1 MLKTSKLP
9 WRERR
14 RHGRL
19 MHSRSIRWGHTGG
32 DHVPSAPREQ
42 LDSSVR
48 SDERG
53 RHRYIQGCMRI
64 MPGQFTY
71 PGVTMLKG
79 TGVKAF
85 DPEGVLAPGV
95 LNSRDE
101 AENMGCVSM
110 AC

>member
-1 MLKTSKLP
+1 M
-9 WRERR
+9 
-14 RHGRL
+14 
-19 MHSRSIRWGHTGG
+19 
-32 DHVPSAPREQ
+32 
-42 LDSSVR
+42 R

-64 MPGQFTY
+64 MRGQFTY

-95 LNSRDE
+95 LNSREE
-101 AENMGCVSM
+101 AENMGYVSII
-110 AC
+110 C